1 MGTIDRAS
9 GETLTMRP
17 GTSFLSIAEMGRG
30 YREGRFSPSDVVSEA
45 LDRLTAL
52 EPVLNAF
59 AEPMAET
66 ALAQAAQ
73 ATAAFAA
80 GRDLGPLQGIP
91 IAIKD
96 LIEVQGVATGYGSG
110 AARKTAKENA
120 ALVTRLLR
128 AGAVILGKTNLLEF
142 AYGIA
147 HPDIGQTNNP
157 HDPSRTAG
165 GSSGGSAA
173 AVAAG
178 IVPCAIGT
186 DTGGSIRI
194 PAAYCGIVGL
204 KPSFGL
210 VPLQGVFP
218 LSYTL
223 DHAGPL
229 SRRADCAA
237 TVLAVLTDRPMAL
250 SATELRGLRIG
261 VVQGHLPRDPAGALV
276 LAQFH
281 AALRLMQGLGVEL
294 IDIDLAELGGA
305 NEALVQIL
313 RPEAA
318 VIHEDLIRKD
328 PASYG
333 PRTLAQIKRGFSVP
347 ASDYV
352 KAMRVRDSLRSA
364 VEACFAKVD
373 LLASPSVPFT
383 APLKDPEIDEA
394 GDSEILASGFANVT
408 GHPSVSL
415 PCGLAAGLP
424 VGLQLTVALRRD
436 EFLLSVCC
444 ALQAADQH
452 FCAPPPRV

>member
-1 MGTIDRAS
+1 MHL
-9 GETLTMRP
+9 ET
-17 GTSFLSIAEMGRG
+17 GFISIAEMGRG
-30 YREGRFSPSDVVSEA
+30 YRDGRFTPTQVVAEA
-45 LDRLTAL
+45 LGRMTAL

-59 AEPMAET
+59 ADPMAE
-66 ALAQAAQ
+66 AAIAQAAL

-80 GRDLGPLQGIP
+80 GRDVGPLQGIP
-91 IAIKD
+91 IAVKD
-96 LIEVQGVATGYGSG
+96 LIAVQGAPIGYGSAG
-110 AARKTAKENA
+110 PRKIAEENA
-120 ALVTRLLR
+120 ALVARLLR
-128 AGAVILGKTNLLEF
+128 AGAIILGKTNLLEF

-147 HPDIGQTNNP
+147 HPEIGQTNNP

-194 PAAYCGIVGL
+194 PASYCGIVGL
-204 KPSFGL
+204 KPSYGL

-229 SRRADCAA
+229 SRSADCAA
-237 TVLAVLTDRPMAL
+237 TVLAVLADRPM
-250 SATELRGLRIG
+250 TEPAADLRGLRIG
-261 VVQGHLPRDPAGALV
+261 VPQGHLPCDPAGALV
-276 LAQFH
+276 LAQFN
-281 AALRLMQGLGVEL
+281 AAVRAMQDLGCVVVQIEV
-294 IDIDLAELGGA
+294 AELRRA

-318 VIHEDLIRKD
+318 VIHDDLIRKNS
-328 PASYG
+328 ASYG
-333 PRTLAQIKRGFSVP
+333 PRTREQIKQGFGVR
-347 ASDYV
+347 ATDYV
-352 KAMRVRDSLRSA
+352 EAMRYRDALCAA
-364 VEACFAKVD
+364 VEASFAKVD

-383 APLKDPEIDEA
+383 APTEDPEIGDG

-424 VGLQLTVALRRD
+424 VGLQLTAALMRD
-436 EFLLSVCC
+436 GFLLSVCS
-444 ALQAADQH
+444 AVQGADGR
-452 FCAPPPRV
+452 FRAPLPKV